1 MFSRRVT
8 NGSLAFLLIAFFI
21 FAGSRFLTG
30 AHAALSVTSAIQEN
44 SNSTS
49 QRPTPSPKPTAKDEE
64 ILPSEDI
71 LRTETNLTNI
81 FFSAEDKNK
90 RYISTLKQEDI
101 RVLEDGQPQQIFTF
115 QQNTDLPLSLAIL
128 IDTSLSEERTLPDE
142 KAAAREFLEA
152 VLRANKDEAAIVS
165 FTGDVTLE
173 QGFTGSM
180 DRLRR
185 AIDRVEFV
193 PPSGYIGGG
202 IVVPTTPP
210 ISGTNQVMAG
220 STAIWDAVWATSTE
234 LLMDSAEH
242 TRRAIILLTDGD
254 DTISQVKMQD
264 AIERAEKADAL
275 IYSIGIGDR
284 YSFGVD
290 EGALRKVSDKTGGR
304 AYFPRNERELKDAF
318 AQIQRDLRE
327 RYLVAYSPKNPARD
341 GSYRR
346 IQIEIVKPELQKEL
360 KLNYRQGY
368 FAKAPESATPRT
380 PANRRP

>member
-1 MFSRRVT
+1 MQLQRIIKGLVP
-8 NGSLAFLLIAFFI
+8 FLLVLLVY
-21 FAGSRFLTG
+21 AGSMFLMSTQ
-30 AHAALSVTSAIQEN
+30 AISSQEK
-44 SNSTS
+44 SGVEVSST
-49 QRPTPSPKPTAKDEE
+49 QRPAPSPKPTPKDED
-64 ILPSEDI
+64 ILPTDDI

-81 FFSAEDKNK
+81 FFSAEDKYK

-128 IDTSLSEERTLPDE
+128 IDTSRSEERTLPDE
-142 KAAAREFLEA
+142 KAAAREFLES
-152 VLRANKDEAAIVS
+152 VLRANRDEAAIVS

-284 YSFGVD
+284 YSFGVN

-304 AYFPRNERELKDAF
+304 AYFPHNERELKEAF

-341 GSYRR
+341 GSYRK
-346 IQIEIVKPELQKEL
+346 IQIEIINPALQKEL

-368 FAKAPESATPRT
+368 FARAPESGAPRPTPSK
-380 PANRRP
+380 RP